1 MVQINKQ
8 GILSSNN
15 PIEPYIVLP
24 DGAIFKL
31 ILFHVVDNGTHL
43 FTSTNAGYCNDW
55 GLFSRLQYADAYKYN
70 NQYEFYAIQDG
81 TPYRWI
87 QTSAPSA
94 TSIAGFSAVTGYT
107 QPTYGLAKGSQ
118 SNTYFGYN
126 SWWGAAGCW
135 TSFTYNGATGIPGF
149 RDLCTR
155 YLALYSRVDK
165 QVAFIENDAVNATSF
180 IEN

>member
-8 GILSSNN
+8 GILSSDN

-43 FTSTNAGYCNDW
+43 FTNNNADYCNEW
-55 GLFSRLQYADAYKYN
+55 GLYSRLRYADTYQYN
-70 NQYEFYAIQDG
+70 NKYEFYALQDG
-81 TPYRWI
+81 TLYRWT

-94 TSIAGFSAVTGYT
+94 TSISGFSAVTGYT
-107 QPTYGLAKGSQ
+107 QPTYGLAKGNQ

-135 TSFTYNGATGIPGF
+135 TSYTESGKTGIPGF
-149 RDLCTR
+149 RGLCTN
-155 YLALYSRVDK
+155 YLALYARVDK
-165 QVAFIENDAVNATSF
+165 QVAFFEADAANANQF
-180 IEN
+180 IEY